1 MTISYD
7 PSDFNELTVLMKWRG
22 TIMPAVLCRPAMWM
36 LMAAHV
42 TFYYLH
48 MYRADVEMPTL
59 SWKLTG
65 VPTALLT
72 FFLVFYSGNCFS
84 RYYAFYTRCMGMSGA
99 AMAYTGLLRVHLPK
113 ASPEKLWNLARMVVA
128 SVYLL
133 YFQLSGGASDGGKR
147 VTESE
152 WKVLV
157 ATGLISEEEKIKL
170 DNFRGFRPFLLQIW
184 ALRALQDH
192 LQEDKEKG
200 PGAALGPFQ
209 AQILTLRGHC
219 AEIVDQSEPLPP
231 VRPSALRPPTSTPA
245 GVPTHHAPR
254 SHAPPPAH
262 PPDFRSPT
270 PRIVAVYTG
279 VVAHPSLCRAVHR
292 GGRGS
297 GLGHRGGVAWEG
309 VMVGELKGRPA
320 SYRRVG
326 RNRAYL
332 ATPPALCSQ

>member
-254 SHAPPPAH
+254 SHAPPPPIRLISGV
-262 PPDFRSPT
+262 PPLALSPCTPGWSPT
-270 PRIVAVYTG
+270 PRFVALYTG
-279 VVAHPSLCRAVHR
+279 VVAVVDLVT
-292 GGRGS
+292 
-297 GLGHRGGVAWEG
+297 GVGWHG
-309 VMVGELKGRPA
+309 KVSWWA
-320 SYRRVG
+320 S
-326 RNRAYL
+326 
-332 ATPPALCSQ
+332 